1 MRYTESEILGLLE
14 KAGKIA
20 DDSKDD
26 EEPPAAVAEKVVL
39 KEPSPVAAKKP
50 KKEKKKKAKKEKK
63 PRVKKEKKPR
73 SSVKELP
80 DGFEIAGRA
89 RGSLRFIVDF
99 TVNFG
104 LIIGLIVF
112 GLVLT
117 YTDITWPLVL
127 VLILSIFNM
136 AVMPIQYKSSMGNVI
151 SRTKFV
157 NSRGDSAIF
166 LYHMLKNINIPA
178 YLIFFGGLLIA
189 ISAGTVWTTATKIT
203 VGLSIAIILIP
214 FLDWVFRRTRKD
226 NLGLWEVAFGGVW
239 LVRSTE
245 TSTDG
250 SKFMKRL
257 ESMAQYAETKGFVV
271 DEEEDS

>member
-1 MRYTESEILGLLE
+1 MGLLE

-20 DDSKDD
+20 DDNTGD
-26 EEPPAAVAEKVVL
+26 EDAPAAVPATVVL
-39 KEPSPVAAKKP
+39 DPEPVAVKPKKEKKAKKAKKQKKP
-50 KKEKKKKAKKEKK
+50 KKEKKPKKA
-63 PRVKKEKKPR
+63 KKPR

-80 DGFEIAGRA
+80 DGFELAGRG
-89 RGSLRFIVDF
+89 RSSLRFIVDF

-104 LIIGLIVF
+104 LIIGLVVF

-127 VLILSIFNM
+127 VLLLSIFNM

-151 SRTKFV
+151 SRTKFI

-203 VGLSIAIILIP
+203 VGLSISIILIP
-214 FLDWVFRRTRKD
+214 FLDWIFRRTRKD

-245 TSTDG
+245 TTSDG

-257 ESMAQYAETKGFVV
+257 ESMAQYAETKGFVD
-271 DEEEDS
+271 DEDDES

>member
-1 MRYTESEILGLLE
+1 MGLLE

-20 DDSKDD
+20 DDEK
-26 EEPPAAVAEKVVL
+26 EEKKAPAAVPAAVVL
-39 KEPSPVAAKKP
+39 DTPEPVAAKPK
-50 KKEKKKKAKKEKK
+50 KKEKKRRAKKVKE

-80 DGFEIAGRA
+80 DGFELAGRG
-89 RGSLRFIVDF
+89 RSSLRFIVDF

-104 LIIGLIVF
+104 LIIGLVVF

-127 VLILSIFNM
+127 VLILSVFNM
-136 AVMPIQYKSSMGNVI
+136 AVMPIQYKSSMGNII
-151 SRTKFV
+151 SRTRFI
-157 NSRGDSAIF
+157 NSRGDSTIF

-214 FLDWVFRRTRKD
+214 LLDWVFRRTRRD

-245 TSTDG
+245 SSSDG

-257 ESMAQYAETKGFVV
+257 ESMAQYAETKGFVD
-271 DEEEDS
+271 DEDED

>member
-1 MRYTESEILGLLE
+1 MGLLE

-26 EEPPAAVAEKVVL
+26 EELPAPVAEKVVL
-39 KEPSPVAAKKP
+39 KVPAPVAAKKP
-50 KKEKKKKAKKEKK
+50 KKEKKKKPKKEKK
-63 PRVKKEKKPR
+63 KKPKKEKKPR
-73 SSVKELP
+73 STAKELP
-80 DGFEIAGRA
+80 DGFELAGRG
-89 RGSLRFIVDF
+89 RRSLRFIVDF

-104 LIIGLIVF
+104 LIIGLVVF

-151 SRTKFV
+151 SRTKFI

-214 FLDWVFRRTRKD
+214 FLDWIFRRPRKD
-226 NLGLWEVAFGGVW
+226 TLGLWEVAFGGVW

-245 TSTDG
+245 TTTDG
-250 SKFMKRL
+250 SNIMKRL
-257 ESMAQYAETKGFVV
+257 ESMAQYAETRGFVDDDD
-271 DEEEDS
+271 DES

>member
-1 MRYTESEILGLLE
+1 MGLLE
-14 KAGKIA
+14 KAGKIT
-20 DDSKDD
+20 DDKTSD
-26 EEPPAAVAEKVVL
+26 EEAPAAVPAAVVL
-39 KEPSPVAAKKP
+39 EPEPVAVKP
-50 KKEKKKKAKKEKK
+50 KKEKKAKKQKKAKKPRAKK
-63 PRVKKEKKPR
+63 QKKPR

-80 DGFEIAGRA
+80 DGFELAGRG
-89 RGSLRFIVDF
+89 RRSLRFFVDF

-104 LIIGLIVF
+104 LIIGLVIF

-127 VLILSIFNM
+127 VLLLSIFNM
-136 AVMPIQYKSSMGNVI
+136 VVMPIQYKSSMGNVI
-151 SRTKFV
+151 SRTTFI

-214 FLDWVFRRTRKD
+214 FLDWIFRRQRKD
-226 NLGLWEVAFGGVW
+226 NLGLWEVVFGGVW

-245 TSTDG
+245 TTTDG

-257 ESMAQYAETKGFVV
+257 ESMAQYAETKGFVD
-271 DEEEDS
+271 DEEDES

>member
-1 MRYTESEILGLLE
+1 MGLLE

-20 DDSKDD
+20 DDEK
-26 EEPPAAVAEKVVL
+26 EEKKAPAAVPAAVVL
-39 KEPSPVAAKKP
+39 DTPEPVAAKPK
-50 KKEKKKKAKKEKK
+50 KKEKKRRAKKVKE

-80 DGFEIAGRA
+80 DGFELAGRG
-89 RGSLRFIVDF
+89 RSSLRFIVDF

-104 LIIGLIVF
+104 LIIGLVVF

-127 VLILSIFNM
+127 VLILSVFNM

-151 SRTKFV
+151 SRTRFI

-178 YLIFFGGLLIA
+178 YLIFFAGLLIA
-189 ISAGTVWTTATKIT
+189 ISPGTDWTTATKII

-214 FLDWVFRRTRKD
+214 LLDWVFRRTRRD

-245 TSTDG
+245 SSSDG

-257 ESMAQYAETKGFVV
+257 ESMAQYAETKGFVD
-271 DEEEDS
+271 DEDED